1 MNNLEEISIKPGYP
15 MPRGATFQ
23 GDGVQFTIFSRHAD
37 NVILV
42 LFENEEPD
50 SPYREIKLD
59 PGKNRTGDIWHVFVR
74 GIGPG
79 QYYGYRVDGPF
90 EPAEGHRFNRDRL
103 LIDPCARALSGNFI
117 WDLKKAR
124 SHESGSVDDRESL
137 FHRDNRESAPRSI
150 VTGDLPPTDDRPL
163 NLPIDNTIIYEMHVR
178 GYTMHPTSG
187 AARPG
192 TFSGLTDKI
201 PYLKELGV
209 TAVELLPV
217 QEFDSLE
224 NINTNPDTGERLK
237 NYWGYSTL
245 AFFAPRA
252 GYGSGDGIG
261 EQVLEFREMVRAFHE
276 AGIEVILDVVFNHT
290 AEGDEMGPTVS
301 FRGVDNSIYY
311 ILADD
316 KREYMN
322 YSGCGNT
329 VNCNH
334 PLVREYILECLRY
347 WVMEMNVDGFRFD
360 LASILG
366 RDTDGTILPNPPLIE
381 TIEEDPIL
389 RNTKIIAEA
398 WDAAG
403 AYQVGDFPGRWAEW
417 NGRYRDDIRA
427 FWHRLPN
434 MTGALATRLTGS
446 SDLYQR
452 PDRGPRHSINFI
464 TCHDGFTMIDLVSY
478 NKKNNRANGENN
490 RDGENHNISY
500 NWGSEGETDD
510 PKINRIRARQVKNFF
525 TTLMVSQG
533 VPMLLGG
540 DEFLRTQKGNNNA
553 YCQDNEISWID
564 WRLSEKNKEMIRF
577 VKSLIH
583 FRQRHPVFRKEYFF
597 TGKICE
603 ENGVPDITWHGCR
616 LDEPDWSG
624 ESHFLAL
631 LINGSSLCHN
641 GTMKQSDSDIF
652 IALNASLEEKK
663 IEIPSSPSGK
673 NWRLVIRTDNEAP
686 DDIYSP
692 ESSPEVMEDTLTI
705 ERASALVLATD
716 P

>member
-252 GYGSGDGIG
+252 GYGSGDGMG

-446 SDLYQR
+446 SDLYHR

-500 NWGSEGETDD
+500 NWG
-510 PKINRIRARQVKNFF
+510 R
-525 TTLMVSQG
+525 
-533 VPMLLGG
+533 
-540 DEFLRTQKGNNNA
+540 
-553 YCQDNEISWID
+553 
-564 WRLSEKNKEMIRF
+564 
-577 VKSLIH
+577 
-583 FRQRHPVFRKEYFF
+583 
-597 TGKICE
+597 
-603 ENGVPDITWHGCR
+603 
-616 LDEPDWSG
+616 
-624 ESHFLAL
+624 
-631 LINGSSLCHN
+631 
-641 GTMKQSDSDIF
+641 
-652 IALNASLEEKK
+652 
-663 IEIPSSPSGK
+663 
-673 NWRLVIRTDNEAP
+673 
-686 DDIYSP
+686 
-692 ESSPEVMEDTLTI
+692 
-705 ERASALVLATD
+705 
-716 P
+716 